1 MADISA
7 NTGTENE
14 ITMNKDM
21 RYYQLHREEK
31 LNKYHNNP
39 EVIRKREE
47 KLKKKA
53 EKEAEREAKREEEKE
68 QKRLEK
74 EKKRQEKLAL
84 AIATS
89 QKKTPAEKK
98 S

>member
-14 ITMNKDM
+14 TELKMNRDM
-21 RYYQLHREEK
+21 RYYQLHREKLVNKKKEK
-31 LNKYHNNP
+31 YNNDL

-47 KLKKKA
+47 RLKKKA
-53 EKEAEREAKREEEKE
+53 EKEAEKEDKRIERE
-68 QKRLEK
+68 RLK
-74 EKKRQEKLAL
+74 QEKLAL

-89 QKKTPAEKK
+89 QKKNIPA
-98 S
+98 

>member
-14 ITMNKDM
+14 TEIKINKDM
-21 RYYQLHREEK
+21 RYYHLHREEK
-31 LNKYHNNP
+31 LKKYHNDP

-47 KLKKKA
+47 RLKKKA
-53 EKEAEREAKREEEKE
+53 EKESEKEAKRIERE
-68 QKRLEK
+68 RLK
-74 EKKRQEKLAL
+74 QEKLAL

-89 QKKTPAEKK
+89 QKKKNPGVEF
-98 S
+98 

>member
-7 NTGTENE
+7 NTSTENE
-14 ITMNKDM
+14 IKMNKDN

-31 LNKYHNNP
+31 LSKYHNNP

-47 KLKKKA
+47 RLKKKA
-53 EKEAEREAKREEEKE
+53 EKEAELEK
-68 QKRLEK
+68 KRLER
-74 EKKRQEKLAL
+74 ERLKKEKLAL

-89 QKKTPAEKK
+89 QKTPA
-98 S
+98 